1 MIGWV
6 KLQREFCDWRY
17 YKDTN
22 VKIVFLHLLINCA
35 FSETGA
41 YGYVLSRGQYLT
53 TVKRLSDEL
62 NISQQN
68 VRTALKK
75 LQKSETI
82 TLKSTNKFTII
93 TLVNYNAYQ
102 DYNLDEQQTTNKQLT
117 NNQQTT
123 NKQLTS
129 IKEEDKNV
137 RYKNVRYIYQNSN
150 QNSTGFIRNSVNN
163 FEQRELHR
171 QGDTREIREKKELV
185 FMRRIILQM
194 NF

>member
-93 TLVNYNAYQ
+93 TLVNYNAYP
-102 DYNLDEQQTTNKQLT
+102 DYNLDEQQTTNKQST
-117 NNQQTT
+117 NN
-123 NKQLTS
+123 
-129 IKEEDKNV
+129 
-137 RYKNVRYIYQNSN
+137 
-150 QNSTGFIRNSVNN
+150 
-163 FEQRELHR
+163 
-171 QGDTREIREKKELV
+171 
-185 FMRRIILQM
+185 
-194 NF
+194 

>member
-117 NNQQTT
+117 
-123 NKQLTS
+123 S

-150 QNSTGFIRNSVNN
+150 QNSTGFIRNSFNN
-163 FEQRELHR
+163 FEQR
-171 QGDTREIREKKELV
+171 DYTDREIQERLERK
-185 FMRRIILQM
+185 R
-194 NF
+194 N